1 MLRSEEVGGCSE
13 EVEGPSPADEVA
25 AIGSAL
31 DALES
36 RVGRLRAALADVR
49 PVLGNA
55 LDSGFGLD
63 EVD

>member
-1 MLRSEEVGGCSE
+1 MLRSED
-13 EVEGPSPADEVA
+13 VEGRSPADEVA

-31 DALES
+31 DALET

-49 PVLGNA
+49 PVVGNA
-55 LDSGFGLD
+55 LDSRSCLE